1 MAAIDVGPGA
11 KNLTSALSG
20 YTIVDKAN
28 PANLD
33 GTIDHLDVRIKDY
46 TSGTIDLAAFFVVSG
61 DNLSTRGTA
70 TGLTPVTGD
79 NDFDAPGDFTAF
91 AIDAGDYLGIWV
103 PPDNIALDMESPG
116 AGFWYLPSPNGIP
129 STNRKFFA
137 LAAVVAIYGTGVTAA
152 VPGDDILIMGF
163 GF

>member
-11 KNLTSALSG
+11 NNLASAFSNA
-20 YTIVDKAN
+20 TIVDKAN

-33 GTIDHLDVRIKDY
+33 GTIDHLDAWIEAY
-46 TSGTIDLAAFFVVSG
+46 TSGTIDWAAFYVVSG
-61 DNLSTRGTA
+61 NNLSTRGTA
-70 TGLTPVTGD
+70 TGLTPATGD

-91 AIDAGDYLGIWV
+91 AIDAGDCLGVWV
-103 PPDNIALDMESPG
+103 SDGIYFDAGPGG

-129 STNRKFFA
+129 CTNQLFVA
-137 LAAVVAIYGTGVTAA
+137 TSGVVAIYGTGVTAA

>member
-1 MAAIDVGPGA
+1 MAAIDVGPGGN
-11 KNLTSALSG
+11 NLASAFSG
-20 YTIVDKAN
+20 YTVVDKAN

-33 GTIDHLDVRIKDY
+33 GTIDHLDVWIRSY

-70 TGLTPVTGD
+70 TGLTPATGD

-91 AIDAGDYLGIWV
+91 AIDAGDYLGVWV
-103 PPDNIALDMESPG
+103 PDSISLDRGSGG
-116 AGFWYLPSPNGIP
+116 AGFWYQGPPDGIP
-129 STNRKFFA
+129 STNRKFFT

>member
-11 KNLTSALSG
+11 SNLVSAISEF
-20 YTIVDKAN
+20 TIVDKTN

-33 GTIDHLDVRIKDY
+33 GTIDHLDVRIQAY
-46 TSGTIDLAAFFVVSG
+46 GSGTIDLAAFFVVSG

-70 TGLTPVTGD
+70 TGLTPAAGD

-91 AIDAGDYLGIWV
+91 AIDAGDYLGIWG
-103 PPDNIALDMESPG
+103 PDSISLDRDASDTG
-116 AGFWYLPSPNGIP
+116 LWFLGHSDGIP
-129 STNRKFFA
+129 STNQKFTPFA
-137 LAAVVAIYGTGVTAA
+137 GVVAIYGTGVTAA

>member
-11 KNLTSALSG
+11 NNLRYALSE
-20 YTIVDKAN
+20 YTIVNKAN

-33 GTIDHLDVRIKDY
+33 GTIDHLDVWIHAY
-46 TSGTIDLAAFFVVSG
+46 TSGTIDLAAFFSVSG

-70 TGLTPVTGD
+70 TGLTPAAGD

-91 AIDAGDYLGIWV
+91 AIDAEDYLGIWV
-103 PPDNIALDMESPG
+103 PDDIDLAGESG
-116 AGFWYLPSPNGIP
+116 GTAFWYIVGSDGIP
-129 STNRKFFA
+129 STNQPFWA
-137 LAAVVAIYGTGVTAA
+137 TAAVVAIYGTGVTAA

>member
-11 KNLTSALSG
+11 SNLVSAISC

-33 GTIDHLDVRIKDY
+33 GTIDHLDVWINAY
-46 TSGTIDLAAFFVVSG
+46 LSGTIDLAAFFVVSG
-61 DNLSTRGTA
+61 NNLSTRGTA
-70 TGLTPVTGD
+70 TGLTPAAGD

-103 PPDNIALDMESPG
+103 PYNIGLDMESPG
-116 AGFWYLPSPNGIP
+116 AGFWYQPSSNGIP
-129 STNRKFFA
+129 STNRKFFTI
-137 LAAVVAIYGTGVTAA
+137 AAVVAIYGTGVTAA